1 MSRAW
6 LTRDP
11 IDAGSVA
18 RAVAGP
24 ANGATVVFIGTVRDH
39 NDGRPVAAI
48 DYRAYEA
55 MAADELARIA
65 DEAEARFPGTAVAV
79 VHRLGELALE
89 EASIVIAAAHPHRAE
104 AFDAARH
111 VIEETKRRV
120 PIWKREHYRDGT
132 REWVDP
138 TASAGIGSRP

>member
-6 LTRDP
+6 LTREP
-11 IDAGSVA
+11 IDPG
-18 RAVAGP
+18 AVAAAVSGP
-24 ANGATVVFIGTVRDH
+24 ANGATVLFLGTVRDH
-39 NDGRPVAAI
+39 NDGRPVLGI

-55 MAADELARIA
+55 MAAEELARIA
-65 DEAEARFPGTAVAV
+65 DEAEDRFPEATVAV
-79 VHRLGELALE
+79 VHRLGELRLE
-89 EASIVIAAAHPHRAE
+89 DASIVVAAAHPHRAE

-138 TASAGIGSRP
+138 TGGARAGSGA